1 MMFFLTQYLG
11 SLASLPGT
19 VLEQLHRKSQ
29 GLIYTGQVYLGT
41 SILNIYNFFF
51 VLSFL
56 VMVAAMCGRIL
67 F

>member
-41 SILNIYNFFF
+41 SILLNI
-51 VLSFL
+51 
-56 VMVAAMCGRIL
+56 
-67 F
+67 